1 MRTANATGMVRDLRA
16 VTLVELDSLAEARN
30 QARMRESVHA
40 FGDNGNVM
48 VPEIYWRWCGPRMIC
63 MERVYGG
70 PIDRVAPVRF
80 HSAERIEL
88 VRSVVKVWLEAV
100 TVHGLFHADVHAGN
114 LWVLDDGRM
123 AMLDFGIVGELP
135 SDWRAAIRDLFCA
148 SAIDG
153 DFTKVARSLRAVGFG
168 AQLDVSDETMGAQL
182 GMVLA
187 PLLSMRLAGMNLSEL
202 IDAMLEMGREWG
214 AVGPEELI
222 LFGKQLG
229 YFERYAVALAPGW
242 VLGADPLLLRNI
254 ADHTDFS
261 DFDTDEVTGTGPAR
275 PSC

>member
-1 MRTANATGMVRDLRA
+1 M
-16 VTLVELDSLAEARN
+16 
-30 QARMRESVHA
+30 
-40 FGDNGNVM
+40 
-48 VPEIYWRWCGPRMIC
+48 
-63 MERVYGG
+63 
-70 PIDRVAPVRF
+70 
-80 HSAERIEL
+80 
-88 VRSVVKVWLEAV
+88 
-100 TVHGLFHADVHAGN
+100 HAGN

-135 SDWRAAIRDLFCA
+135 PDWRAAIRDLFCA

-187 PLLSMRLAGMNLSEL
+187 PLLSMRLAEMNLSEL

-229 YFERYAVALAPGW
+229 YFERYAVALAPDW